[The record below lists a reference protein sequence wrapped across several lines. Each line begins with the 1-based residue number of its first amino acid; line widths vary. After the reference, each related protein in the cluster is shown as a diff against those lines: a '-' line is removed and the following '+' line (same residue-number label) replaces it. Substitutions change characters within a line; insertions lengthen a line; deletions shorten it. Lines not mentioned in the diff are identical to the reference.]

1 MAAAGVDFG
10 HTSIV
15 IAACKVEFGIIFSF
29 LNIHVRERKPFVWYP
44 LMSMLCLSVHM
55 PGWNPC
61 KPYAEDAPVVVKRH
75 DKVTN
80 DAILYL
86 PPS

>member
-29 LNIHVRERKPFVWYP
+29 LNIYVRERKPLVWYP

-55 PGWNPC
+55 
-61 KPYAEDAPVVVKRH
+61 
-75 DKVTN
+75 
-80 DAILYL
+80 
-86 PPS
+86 